1 MGSLAASGGYWI
13 SADADAIV
21 AQPHTLTGSIGVFG
35 MLPNVEALAE
45 RYGLRAERVATS
57 PLAGVGSMWKRLDEP
72 QLALVQG
79 FVDEIYERFL
89 DLVAAGR
96 KLDRERVAEIA
107 QGRVW
112 TGARAKE
119 LGLVDELGGL
129 ERAIELARERAGLSD
144 KAPVRYP
151 QRQLEWFEELLE
163 EILEQEGL
171 AAAQGAQL
179 KALGRLSRFAQVLE
193 HVDGAPRVMARLP
206 FEFSAR

>member
-1 MGSLAASGGYWI
+1 
-13 SADADAIV
+13 
-21 AQPHTLTGSIGVFG
+21 
-35 MLPNVEALAE
+35 
-45 RYGLRAERVATS
+45 
-57 PLAGVGSMWKRLDEP
+57 MWKRLDEP

-89 DLVAAGR
+89 DLVAQGR

-112 TGARAKE
+112 TGTRAKE
-119 LGLVDELGGL
+119 IGLVDELGGL

-151 QRQLEWFEELLE
+151 QRQVEWFEELLE

-171 AAAQGAQL
+171 AATQGAEL

-193 HVDGAPRVMARLP
+193 HVDGAPRVLARLP